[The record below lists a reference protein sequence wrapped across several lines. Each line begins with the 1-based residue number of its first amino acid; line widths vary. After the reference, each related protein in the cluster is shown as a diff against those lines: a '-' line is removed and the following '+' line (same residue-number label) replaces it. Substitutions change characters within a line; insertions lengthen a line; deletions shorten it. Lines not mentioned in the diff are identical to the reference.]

1 MLKIKVNESQEF
13 DLRSEKD
20 GWYLDDARFDGDV
33 ADLGDNRYHVL
44 WRDRS
49 YNIEVVAQD
58 AAEKTVILKI
68 NGQIFTTSARN
79 RFDLL
84 LESMGMSQAANTRIN
99 EIKAPMPGL
108 IQSIAVQPGDQ
119 VQKGDTLLVLV
130 AMKMENALKSPG
142 EATIASIR
150 VEPGATVEKNEV
162 LIEFA

>member
-1 MLKIKVNESQEF
+1 MLKIKVNETQEF
-13 DLRSEKD
+13 DLRSESD
-20 GWYLDDARFDGDV
+20 GWYLNDQRFDGDV
-33 ADLGDNRYHVL
+33 AKLGGDRYHVI
-44 WRDRS
+44 WRDHS
-49 YNIEVVAQD
+49 YNVEVVEQNP
-58 AAEKTVILKI
+58 AEKTVTLKI

-84 LESMGMSQAANTRIN
+84 LESMGMGQAANTKIN

-119 VQKGDTLLVLV
+119 VQKGDMLLVLV

-142 EATIASIR
+142 EATIANIR